1 MKDTRMLRLAVIG
14 LGGRAAS
21 MLEMMRQI
29 EPQVQVAGLV
39 DPAVDRVRQRLRDH
53 KIPDEHVTPYESIAA
68 MLDDPGRYD
77 GVMIGTRCHLHTPMA
92 VAAARELVR
101 VSGDLPLFLEKPV
114 AIDGHQLD
122 DLAAAWAGREER
134 VLVSFPLRVTPLF
147 DEVLKIIR
155 GGRLGMVNQVQAF
168 NDVPYGGTYYANWY
182 RNHEQTGGLW
192 LQKATH
198 DLDYITLMVRAA
210 VAADSDAIPGDP
222 LVEPIAV
229 AAMTSRTVYGGD
241 KPDDLTCSAC
251 DEIEICVEGLPAQ
264 RRRGDSGGMGP
275 LRPGADHACCF
286 SESIRH
292 QDAGSLI
299 LMYDRGVHAAYSQ
312 NFVSRLNA
320 GRRGARI
327 VGQRASLEFD
337 WYQETITVH
346 DHHVRRTDRIEVKA
360 KGNHLGGDQVLAQNF
375 IDLMRAH
382 GRHVTSVRPLA
393 DLRDGIRSAAMC
405 LAARQSSRTHTFQ
418 PIRIP
423 GRLGPDL
430 APAPV
435 VLAD

>member
-1 MKDTRMLRLAVIG
+1 MLRLAVIG

-21 MLEMMRQI
+21 MVEMIQQI
-29 EPQVQVAGLV
+29 EPAVRVTGLV

-53 KIPDEHVTPYESIAA
+53 KIPDEHLTPHESIAA

-77 GVMIGTRCHLHTPMA
+77 GLLIGTRCCLHTPMA
-92 VAAARELVR
+92 VSVARELAR
-101 VSGDLPLFLEKPV
+101 TGGDLPLFLEKPV
-114 AIDGHQLD
+114 AIDEGQLD
-122 DLAAAWAGREER
+122 ELAAAWVGREER

-147 DEVLKIIR
+147 EEVLRIIR
-155 GGRLGMVNQVQAF
+155 GGRLGTVNQVQAF

-182 RNHEQTGGLW
+182 RDHEQTGGLW

-210 VAADSDAIPGDP
+210 AAAEGDAIPGDP
-222 LVEPIAV
+222 PVEPIAV

-241 KPDDLTCSAC
+241 KPEDLTCAAC
-251 DEIEICVEGLPAQ
+251 DEVETCIEGIPAQ

-286 SESIRH
+286 SQSIRH

-299 LMYDRGVHAAYSQ
+299 LMYDHGVHAAYSQ

-327 VGQRASLEFD
+327 VGQRTSLEFD

-375 IDLMRAH
+375 IDLMRSR
-382 GRHVTSVRPLA
+382 GRGAASAQPLA

-418 PIRIP
+418 PIRVP
-423 GRLGPDL
+423 GRAGPAQ
-430 APAPV
+430 APPPV